1 MQNQTSGRHLP
12 SCLRRIDLVMKTQ
25 TATGLSKT
33 QRSHGSRRGD
43 GARVRRGA
51 VIPMM
56 AIMLPVVILLAAIA
70 INISYLEL
78 NRSEMVIASDAVSRA
93 AGREYMSTNSFNSA
107 RAKGRDAGSR
117 NLIGGKP
124 LQLSDGDFVF
134 GQSQRTGL
142 SDRYSF
148 TAGGGTGGSNPN
160 AVEVTARRTTGSLD
174 GPLGLLLPSILPRS
188 TVESSQ
194 TSRSN
199 QVEVDVVLVIDRS
212 GSMAYAANEPAVFP
226 PVPAAAP
233 PGWLFNGPAPNPSR
247 WRDLVE
253 AVDVFLIELTASPI
267 NEMVGLA
274 TYNGNTNIDQLLSSD
289 YNSIRG
295 ALGNYTN
302 YFESGKTN
310 IGGGINAGQ
319 NCFAMSGTRPFAA
332 RVMIVM
338 TDGIDTV
345 GSDPI
350 TAAVNAAKEKI
361 MIFTIT
367 FAQEADQTTMETVA
381 KKALGKHYHATN
393 GANLSLVFKDIARQ
407 LPVLLSK

>member
-1 MQNQTSGRHLP
+1 M
-12 SCLRRIDLVMKTQ
+12 I
-25 TATGLSKT
+25 
-33 QRSHGSRRGD
+33 
-43 GARVRRGA
+43 
-51 VIPMM
+51 
-56 AIMLPVVILLAAIA
+56 AIMLPVVVLLAAIA

-78 NRSEMVIASDAVSRA
+78 NRSEMVIASDAVTRA
-93 AGREYMSTNSFNSA
+93 TGREYMVSNNFSSA
-107 RAKGRDAGSR
+107 RVKGRDAGAR

-124 LQLSDGDFVF
+124 LQLTDGDFVF

-174 GPLGLLLPSILPRS
+174 GPLGLLLPSILPHS

-194 TSRSN
+194 TARSN

-212 GSMAYAANEPAVFP
+212 GSMAYAANEPAAFP

-247 WRDLVE
+247 WRDLVA
-253 AVDVFLIELTASPI
+253 AVDVFLLELTGSPI
-267 NEMVGLA
+267 DEMVGLA
-274 TYNGNTNIDQLLSSD
+274 TYNGNTNVDQLLSTD
-289 YNSIRG
+289 YDSIRG
-295 ALGNYTN
+295 ALGTYTN
-302 YFESGKTN
+302 FFQSGKTN

-319 NCFAMSGTRPFAA
+319 NCFSMSGARPFSA
-332 RVMIVM
+332 RVMIVL

-345 GSDPI
+345 GSNPV
-350 TAAVNAAKEKI
+350 AAAEDAAKEKI

-367 FAQEADQTTMETVA
+367 FSQEADQAVMESVA
-381 KKALGKHYHATN
+381 KKALGKHYHATD

>member
-1 MQNQTSGRHLP
+1 ML
-12 SCLRRIDLVMKTQ
+12 
-25 TATGLSKT
+25 
-33 QRSHGSRRGD
+33 
-43 GARVRRGA
+43 
-51 VIPMM
+51 
-56 AIMLPVVILLAAIA
+56 AIMLPVVVLLAAIA

-93 AGREYMSTNSFNSA
+93 AGREYMISNDFSSA
-107 RAKGRDAGSR
+107 RLKGRDAGSR
-117 NLIGGKP
+117 NSIGGKP
-124 LQLSDGDFVF
+124 LQLLDGDFVF
-134 GQSQRTGL
+134 GQAQRTGL

-148 TAGGGTGGSNPN
+148 TAGGGAGGRNPN

-174 GPLGLLLPSILPRS
+174 GPLGLLLPSILPLS
-188 TVESSQ
+188 KVESSQ
-194 TSRSN
+194 TARSN

-247 WRDLVE
+247 WMDLVA
-253 AVDVFLIELTASPI
+253 AVNVFLLELNASPI
-267 NEMVGLA
+267 DEMVGLA
-274 TYNGNTNIDQLLSSD
+274 TYNGNTRIDQFLSTD
-289 YNSIRG
+289 YNSIRK
-295 ALGNYTN
+295 ALGIYTN
-302 YFESGKTN
+302 FFQSGKTN

-319 NCFAMSGTRPFAA
+319 KCFAESATRPFAA

-350 TAAVNAAKEKI
+350 AAAASAAKEKI

-367 FAQEADQTTMETVA
+367 FSQEADQATMQSVA